1 MNIVVTKHLTDQ
13 QFLNCQSIFMQNHRI
28 NGGIFANKCIAN
40 QSDYQVLMVEKN
52 KIIGYI
58 SMSIF
63 GRRHYIRELVIAREY
78 QHRGLGTELLNA
90 LLNYAK
96 KDADF
101 LISNCYKFNQ
111 ASIKLHEK
119 FGFIRSSESDT
130 QIYFNFDIKE
140 YLIKKYDINVIEQ

>member
-1 MNIVVTKHLTDQ
+1 MNIVISKYLTDQ

-40 QSDYQVLMVEKN
+40 QSDYQVLMIEDN

-63 GRRHYIRELVIAREY
+63 GRRHYIRELVIGSKY
-78 QHRGLGTELLNA
+78 QHKGIGTQLLNA
-90 LLNYAK
+90 LLDYIK
-96 KDADF
+96 KDADYI
-101 LISNCYKFNQ
+101 ISNCYKFNQ

-119 FGFIRSSESDT
+119 FGFLKSSESDT
-130 QIYFNFDIKE
+130 QIYFSFDIKN
-140 YLIKKYDINVIEQ
+140 YLIKKYDVNIREQ